1 MLCEV
6 CEVHSNSLAK
16 LPYDK
21 YKCIKPR
28 CNEKGS
34 HFHDVCIKC
43 CDKNNSNQIKKSM
56 SKLESNKNNQAFKS
70 NQIFLNKMLD
80 EPESIDEKSKETS
93 NLLARRIKRNNNLK
107 KIKERSQRL
116 NSSK

>member
-34 HFHDVCIKC
+34 HCVLNVAIKLIVIRLRRVCP
-43 CDKNNSNQIKKSM
+43 NSNQTKIIKHLNQTKSSLIKCQM
-56 SKLESNKNNQAFKS
+56 NRNHLMK
-70 NQIFLNKMLD
+70 I
-80 EPESIDEKSKETS
+80 
-93 NLLARRIKRNNNLK
+93 LLIY
-107 KIKERSQRL
+107 
-116 NSSK
+116 

>member
-34 HFHDVCIKC
+34 HFHEVCIKC

-56 SKLESNKNNQAFKS
+56 SKLESNKIIKHLNQTKS
-70 NQIFLNKMLD
+70 SLIKCQMNRNHLMKI
-80 EPESIDEKSKETS
+80 
-93 NLLARRIKRNNNLK
+93 LLIY
-107 KIKERSQRL
+107 
-116 NSSK
+116 

>member
-70 NQIFLNKMLD
+70 NQIFLNKMSD
-80 EPESIDEKSKETS
+80 EPESFDENSS
-93 NLLARRIKRNNNLK
+93 NPLARRIKRNNNLK